1 MFPES
6 TVRLSNLGHPRF
18 FGGGLE
24 VEVVAG
30 DEGFLFEGLADAGG
44 GFGVGGSGQGAAQ
57 ELERVEVVGTLFDG
71 DGFGVGWGLDPCVD
85 DLSEGGF
92 ALLFGV
98 GQAVFGDGSERAIE
112 GRVFD
117 VVDDGSC
124 RLRVGGCRLGGRGCR
139 GGSPTHGG
147 AMNGPTGSRVG
158 WEVAGGDLEAE
169 EHMTGAL
176 GVDAVGAEGAEDQ
189 ANAGLDGGAV
199 LGHGEEEF
207 GVERASEFDFRVG
220 GRSGWI
226 GARGGAVVVAEGA
239 VAAEG
244 GGAATVAVVEDVAA
258 GEAFGSGGLGA
269 GGWLSVHVVPPGALR
284 VDGLNAKPRQFGR
297 GGRNT

>member
-30 DEGFLFEGLADAGG
+30 DEGLFFEGFADASC
-44 GFGVGGSGQGAAQ
+44 GFGVGGGGQGAAQ
-57 ELERVEVVGTLFDG
+57 ELEGVKVVGTLFEG
-71 DGFGVGWGLDPCVD
+71 DGFGVGRGLDPCVD
-85 DLSEGGF
+85 DLGEGGF
-92 ALLFGV
+92 ALLFGFGFGF
-98 GQAVFGDGSERAIE
+98 GQDVFGDRSERAIE
-112 GRVFD
+112 GGVFD
-117 VVDDGSC
+117 VVDGGLLVAGC
-124 RLRVGGCRLGGRGCR
+124 WLLVCGGVGGSTPRSQIRGLRSGVLGH
-139 GGSPTHGG
+139 P
-147 AMNGPTGSRVG
+147 RVG

-169 EHMTGAL
+169 EHMAGAL

-189 ANAGLDGGAV
+189 ADAGLDGGAV

-207 GVERASEFDFRVG
+207 GVEGAGEFDFRVG

-258 GEAFGSGGLGA
+258 GEAFGSCRLQVVSSRLLVECG
-269 GGWLSVHVVPPGALR
+269 HVVPP
-284 VDGLNAKPRQFGR
+284 
-297 GGRNT
+297 